1 MEAHLRR
8 RTRGSLHHPHPSA
21 CRARRDIRK
30 RTPCVRAG
38 TSENRENT
46 EFATFLE
53 MGLREA
59 YPGRAP
65 ADLAYGALEDTH
77 TEHPAALGPKRRWA
91 FRRTGW
97 WRGTQG
103 PCSAATLRLYRR
115 TGYPLNLGTPPVPPK
130 FRYTPLDSRRRAPR
144 RARPRRR
151 GNSDAPA
158 VLSPTVVKYTQVGC
172 SIM

>member
-1 MEAHLRR
+1 M
-8 RTRGSLHHPHPSA
+8 
-21 CRARRDIRK
+21 
-30 RTPCVRAG
+30 CVRAG
-38 TSENRENT
+38 TFENRKNT
-46 EFATFLE
+46 EFVTILE

-59 YPGRAP
+59 YPHRA
-65 ADLAYGALEDTH
+65 LAVLAHGALKDTH

-103 PCSAATLRLYRR
+103 PGSAATPCLYCR

-158 VLSPTVVKYTQVGC
+158 VLSPTVVEYTQVGC
-172 SIM
+172 PIM

>member
-1 MEAHLRR
+1 M
-8 RTRGSLHHPHPSA
+8 
-21 CRARRDIRK
+21 
-30 RTPCVRAG
+30 CVRAG
-38 TSENRENT
+38 TFENRKNT
-46 EFATFLE
+46 EFVTILE

-59 YPGRAP
+59 YPHRA
-65 ADLAYGALEDTH
+65 LAVLAHGALKDTH

-103 PCSAATLRLYRR
+103 PCSAATLRLYCR
-115 TGYPLNLGTPPVPPK
+115 TGYPLNLGTPLVPPK

-151 GNSDAPA
+151 GNIDAPA
-158 VLSPTVVKYTQVGC
+158 VLSPTVVEYTQMGC
-172 SIM
+172 PIM